1 MRSYAAVD
9 RVEGKFAVL
18 EVEKIETTNSN
29 SEDYFDHETEMI
41 EVTLEVIENAVGVLG
56 ENDILEVEHDDQGV
70 VLAVYLKAEE
80 EKARREAVYDKI
92 MNG

>member
-18 EVEKIETTNSN
+18 EVEKIETTSSN
-29 SEDYFDHETEMI
+29 SEDYFDHKTEMI
-41 EVTLEVIENAVGVLG
+41 EVPLEIIENAVGVLG
-56 ENDILEVEHDDQGV
+56 ENDILEVEHDENGV
-70 VLAVYLKAEE
+70 VLAVYSKADE
-80 EKARREAVYDKI
+80 EKARREVVYDKI